1 MRDALSEFLAVERL
15 EGDNR
20 YACAHC
26 GILTD
31 ATRAVRLRRLP
42 RYLAFQLKRFVFDFE
57 TFERRKCADAF
68 QFPNEARLGH
78 LVEAPA
84 GDVAGGPGAGDDRP
98 GRTGTK
104 SRARGAYALQSI
116 LLHRG
121 QNATS
126 GHYVALVRADGAPGD
141 GGASAEPSAF
151 THKKTESVTEAASD
165 AWWRF
170 DDEEVTALRGGPF
183 GEAVVKSK
191 DGWTLGPGSYASSDA
206 YLLVYKRVDDDED
219 ARAEGL
225 DAGPGGR
232 AAAAASR
239 RRSARPRRGG
249 GARERGV
256 GGDGRHVRVARRRG
270 ARARRDPQSARQASR
285 GDSETASR
293 AFG

>member
-1 MRDALSEFLAVERL
+1 M
-15 EGDNR
+15 
-20 YACAHC
+20 
-26 GILTD
+26 
-31 ATRAVRLRRLP
+31 RLRRLP

-104 SRARGAYALQSI
+104 SGARGAYALQSI

-151 THKKTESVTEAASD
+151 TNKKTESVTEAASD

-183 GEAVVKSK
+183 GEPVVKSK

-219 ARAEGL
+219 ARAEGRVPAL
-225 DAGPGGR
+225 APRRRPAAGAPPDL
-232 AAAAASR
+232 AAAV
-239 RRSARPRRGG
+239 
-249 GARERGV
+249 ARENAARR
-256 GGDGRHVRVARRRG
+256 DGRHVRVARR
-270 ARARRDPQSARQASR
+270 ARARV
-285 GDSETASR
+285 ETAKRTPGESR
-293 AFG
+293 R